1 MKSAILPNRNQLEK
15 TFRENHIIFA
25 AIFGSRAKGTAKEES
40 DYDFLV
46 EFEPNFSIPLSRF
59 LIVKDNLEKA
69 LQKDIDLVTIHG
81 LGRRRFK
88 QEVSKTMKVLYDQRK
103 RSMAS

>member
-1 MKSAILPNRNQLEK
+1 MTTALLPNQNQIEK
-15 TFRENHIIFA
+15 TFRENHIIYA
-25 AIFGSRAKGTAKEES
+25 AIFGSRAKGTAKEAS

-46 EFEPNFSIPLSRF
+46 EFEPTFSIPLSRF

-69 LQKDIDLVTIHG
+69 FKKDVDLVTIHG

-88 QEVSKTMKVLYDQRK
+88 HEVLKTMKVLYDQRK
-103 RSMAS
+103 R